1 MTETQPIAQ
10 EWNQYNGELRDTIV
24 NALATKGSPLS
35 AGDVFEGPPP
45 LPLIG
50 LLAESQGEAARYH
63 KLYPD
68 KQLSVIEVMA
78 SIRNFSD
85 QVRAAELAGQNA
97 LDFHYVDGSSEKLTP
112 RAANAR
118 LLGFTIYAL
127 DRNLIDRE
135 MIEDIIKN
143 EDPLEFWTKQINDHP
158 IDGKK
163 MLEEIIIKNPHHPF
177 NQKARQLIPNA
188 ESPDIIFE
196 DNPVMQTVLDAH
208 KMHLR
213 LQQARPHGTTMQD
226 SLAMQNATLEL
237 VSMNQPLPD
246 QALPITTLSFLGK
259 KTIDDNEFEALSTAI
274 SKYRYETKY
283 PALISP

>member
-1 MTETQPIAQ
+1 MTETIPAAQ
-10 EWNQYNGELRDTIV
+10 EWSQYNGVLRDTIV
-24 NALATKGSPLS
+24 SALATKGSPLS
-35 AGDVFEGPPP
+35 AGDVVEGPPT

-50 LLAESQGEAARYH
+50 LLAESQGEAARYQN
-63 KLYPD
+63 LYPN

-127 DRNLIDRE
+127 DRQLIARE
-135 MIEDIIKN
+135 MIEDILKN
-143 EDPLEFWTKQINDHP
+143 DDPLEFWTKQINDHP
-158 IDGKK
+158 IDGNE
-163 MLEEIIIKNPHHPF
+163 MLNELIIKHPYHPF
-177 NQKARQLIPNA
+177 NIQARQLIPSA
-188 ESPDIIFE
+188 ESPDIVLE
-196 DNPVMQTVLDAH
+196 NNPVMQTVLDAH

-226 SLAMQNATLEL
+226 FLTTQQAVIELLSMYRPRSYESSQINTLA
-237 VSMNQPLPD
+237 
-246 QALPITTLSFLGK
+246 FLGK
-259 KTIDDNEFEALSTAI
+259 ETVNEAEFASMNTAI
-274 SKYRYETKY
+274 SKYKYETKY